1 MSEKKVNFIYRFTL
15 SALILV
21 SLGINAL
28 SMAKVIV
35 NKPNDYVFACV
46 VIVVLSI
53 FALFEVTLTIIN
65 HKKNPSLSKITLT
78 ERGYFNPIPF
88 IAVILGAIIGLALS
102 LTGSII
108 YFVKEDIMIKCN
120 ALVIFDVGF
129 YLLINC
135 IVYFL
140 YILLDRK
147 KTGN

>member
-1 MSEKKVNFIYRFTL
+1 MSEKKINFIYRFTL

-28 SMAKVIV
+28 SMTKVIV
-35 NKPNDYVFACV
+35 NKPNDYVFSCV

-65 HKKNPSLSKITLT
+65 HKKNPSLSKITRT

-147 KTGN
+147 KTSN